1 MKDNYK
7 KKHVT
12 SPNFISS
19 IYFNFIYKKIIDFLD
34 YEEKKII
41 LDFGS
46 GLGLLKK
53 KIINQTKHSVINYDR
68 INELSEV
75 EDWRQKKFDIIIFS
89 QVLYL
94 FSPHELRNLL
104 FDLKKHNS
112 ELIIINVLSTQSLL
126 NKIGKIL
133 LAHADAH
140 LGTKISPREEED
152 LLSSHCELIK
162 IKNYF
167 NVFKI
172 LKLKFKN

>member
-53 KIINQTKHSVINYDR
+53 KIINKTKHSVINYDR

-75 EDWRQKKFDIIIFS
+75 EDWRQK
-89 QVLYL
+89 
-94 FSPHELRNLL
+94 NL
-104 FDLKKHNS
+104 
-112 ELIIINVLSTQSLL
+112 
-126 NKIGKIL
+126 IL
-133 LAHADAH
+133 LSFHRYCTFFLH
-140 LGTKISPREEED
+140 M
-152 LLSSHCELIK
+152 
-162 IKNYF
+162 N
-167 NVFKI
+167 
-172 LKLKFKN
+172 

>member
-53 KIINQTKHSVINYDR
+53 K
-68 INELSEV
+68 
-75 EDWRQKKFDIIIFS
+75 
-89 QVLYL
+89 
-94 FSPHELRNLL
+94 
-104 FDLKKHNS
+104 
-112 ELIIINVLSTQSLL
+112 
-126 NKIGKIL
+126 
-133 LAHADAH
+133 
-140 LGTKISPREEED
+140 
-152 LLSSHCELIK
+152 
-162 IKNYF
+162 
-167 NVFKI
+167 
-172 LKLKFKN
+172 